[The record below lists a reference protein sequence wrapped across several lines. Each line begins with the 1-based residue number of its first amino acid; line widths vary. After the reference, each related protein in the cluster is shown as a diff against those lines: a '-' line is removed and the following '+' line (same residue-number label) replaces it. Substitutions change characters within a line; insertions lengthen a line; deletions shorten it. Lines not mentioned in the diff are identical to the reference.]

1 MSDLKITSMFPQERD
16 FFSKVRDIYL
26 GRAEN
31 QIPEELLVE
40 IISKVTDK
48 LFDDYVRFWNQYPK
62 SRKRYSTLKTEDIDH
77 PFVQYLVTDFIKKV
91 HPNRYREYSKVLLQ
105 MDDKEFEEYEKRK
118 HWYETK

>member
-1 MSDLKITSMFPQERD
+1 MFPQERD

-40 IISKVTDK
+40 IISKVTEK

-62 SRKRYSTLKTEDIDH
+62 SRKRYSTLKTEDVDH
-77 PFVQYLVTDFIKKV
+77 TFVHYLITDFIKKV
-91 HPNRYREYSKVLLQ
+91 HPNSYRDYSKVLLQ